1 MTNLTLSIVLQAA
14 SLMTGGHQSS
24 HQYNQAYQQTAET
37 GRPLLVLVGADWCPG
52 CRQMKD
58 SVLPQLEQQGTFN
71 KVTLAYV
78 NTDQQQEL
86 AGRLMHGGS
95 IPQLILF
102 KKTGKGWMR
111 QQLTGAHS
119 LGDTKNFISQGAA
132 PVAPNVRSQ

>member
-14 SLMTGGHQSS
+14 ALMTGGHQST

-58 SVLPQLEQQGTFN
+58 SVMPQLERQGTFK
-71 KVTLAYV
+71 KVALAYV
-78 NTDQQQEL
+78 NSDQQQEL
-86 AGRLMHGGS
+86 AGKLMQGGS

-102 KKTGKGWMR
+102 KKSGKRWVR

-119 LGDTKNFISQGAA
+119 LGDTKNFISQGAKPA
-132 PVAPNVRSQ
+132 TPNVRSQ